1 MKNSG
6 TKAKAVRVVVMMGG
20 GQGRDGTVVDDEAV
34 EEEESDDEEQR
45 MKGISVMAK
54 HTFAR
59 DEEAVQMRFV
69 ESMHD
74 GTTFGR
80 VEAGMMYGKMD

>member
-1 MKNSG
+1 MGNPG
-6 TKAKAVRVVVMMGG
+6 TKAKAVRVVVMTGG
-20 GQGRDGTVVDDEAV
+20 GQGRDGTGVDDEEV

-45 MKGISVMAK
+45 MKGIPVMAK
-54 HTFAR
+54 HRFAR
-59 DEEAVQMRFV
+59 DEEAVQVRYV

-80 VEAGMMYGKMD
+80 VEAGMRYGKME